1 MVKASSLYLV
11 ASSIKNAHSHKI
23 MFDPERSFYKP
34 ISCMK
39 YRTELEG
46 YLKKTPETT
55 TNLFFLKFYHNAVVI
70 DLVVSDIFNSL
81 FYIRYKT

>member
-1 MVKASSLYLV
+1 
-11 ASSIKNAHSHKI
+11 
-23 MFDPERSFYKP
+23 
-34 ISCMK
+34 MK